1 MKRGLPYSPRC
12 YSKLM
17 AVKDQLEADLKES
30 MRARDQRRTSVVR
43 LLRAAISNFE
53 IGRTD
58 KKNPQFGQPITEDD
72 YLNVIR
78 KDLNQRREA
87 LEFARKANRPDL
99 IEKEEG
105 ELSIVEQYL
114 PRQMTR
120 DEIRAEV
127 EPLVAE
133 HGRDFKKV
141 MPQAAQKLRGKA
153 DGKLVNEV
161 VRELTA

>member
-1 MKRGLPYSPRC
+1 
-12 YSKLM
+12 M
-17 AVKDQLEADLKES
+17 AVKDQLEADLKEA

-43 LLRAAISNFE
+43 MLRAAVSNFE

-58 KKNPQFGQPITEDD
+58 RKNPQFGQPITEDD

-87 LEFARKANRPDL
+87 LDFARKANRQDL

-105 ELSIVEQYL
+105 ELAIVEAYL
-114 PRQMTR
+114 PRELTR
-120 DEIRAEV
+120 DEIKAAAEL
-127 EPLVAE
+127 LVAE

-141 MPQAAQKLRGKA
+141 MPQAAQQLRGKA
-153 DGKLVNEV
+153 NGKLVNEV

>member
-1 MKRGLPYSPRC
+1 MGI
-12 YSKLM
+12 
-17 AVKDQLEADLKES
+17 KDRLEADLRES

-43 LLRAAISNFE
+43 LLRAAVTNFE

-58 KKNPQFGQPITEDD
+58 RKNPQFGQPITEED
-72 YLNVIR
+72 YVAVVR

-87 LEFARKANRPDL
+87 LEFAKKANRPDL
-99 IEKEEG
+99 IEKEQG
-105 ELSIVEQYL
+105 ELEIVEQYL
-114 PRQMTR
+114 PRQLSR

-133 HGRDFKKV
+133 HGREFKKV
-141 MPQAAQKLRGKA
+141 MPLAAQKLRGRA

-161 VRELTA
+161 VRELTG